1 MNIYHGI
8 DDFKKLDCAVVTSG
22 TFDGVHVGHKKI
34 LNRLKEIAKNHNGE
48 TVVITYWPHP
58 RLVLYPDQVDIKLLN
73 TFEEK
78 AQLLKKEGIDHLV
91 RIPFTKNFSE
101 LTSQEFIKSILVD
114 KIGTKKLVIGYDHR
128 FGKNRE
134 GSFEHL
140 KDNASTYGFDVE
152 EIPRQDVDHLTV
164 SSTKIRASLLEG
176 DVVTSR
182 ELLGTDFSL
191 TGRVVK
197 GEKIGRII
205 GFPTANIEI
214 DFKHKLIPADGA
226 YAVLIKYCND
236 TYSGMLNIGFRPTV
250 NGKAKTIEVNIFDFD
265 KDIYGESISLY
276 FKKKIRDEMKFSDI
290 EALKDQLDKDRS
302 VAKDIL
308 NHNDIDR

>member
-8 DDFKKLDCAVVTSG
+8 EDFKKLNYAVVTSG

-34 LNRLKEIAKNHNGE
+34 LNRLKEIAKAHNGE

-78 AQLLKKEGIDHLV
+78 AELLKKEGIDHLV
-91 RIPFTKNFSE
+91 RIPFTKNFSQ
-101 LTSQEFIKSILVD
+101 LTSQEFIKNIVVD

-134 GSFEHL
+134 GSFDHL
-140 KDNASTYGFDVE
+140 KANSSTYGFDVE

-164 SSTKIRASLLEG
+164 SSTKIRAALLEG
-176 DVVTSR
+176 DVITSG
-182 ELLGTDFSL
+182 ELLGRDFSL

-214 DFKHKLIPADGA
+214 EFKHKLIPADGA

-236 TYSGMLNIGFRPTV
+236 IYQGMLNIGFRPTV
-250 NGKAKTIEVNIFDFD
+250 SGKAKTIEVNIFDFN
-265 KDIYGESISLY
+265 KDIYGENISLY
-276 FKKKIRDEMKFSDI
+276 FKKKIRDEMKFNDI
-290 EALKDQLDKDRS
+290 DALKDQLNKDKIEAS
-302 VAKDIL
+302 SILSNSDI
-308 NHNDIDR
+308 HE

>member
-8 DDFKKLDCAVVTSG
+8 DDFKKLNCAVVTSG

-34 LNRLKEIAKNHNGE
+34 LNRLKEIARIHNGE

-58 RLVLYPDQVDIKLLN
+58 RLVLYPDKIDIKLLN

-78 AQLLKKEGIDHLV
+78 AELLKKEGIDHLV
-91 RIPFTKNFSE
+91 RIPFTKDFSQ
-101 LTSQEFIKSILVD
+101 LTSQEFIKNILVD

-134 GSFEHL
+134 GSFDHL
-140 KDNASTYGFDVE
+140 KTNSATYGFDVE

-164 SSTKIRASLLEG
+164 SSTKIRSALLEG
-176 DVVTSR
+176 DVITSG
-182 ELLGTDFSL
+182 ELLGRDFSL

-214 DFKHKLIPADGA
+214 EFKHKLVPADGA
-226 YAVLIKYCND
+226 YAVLVKYCND
-236 TYSGMLNIGFRPTV
+236 VYKGMLNIGFRPTV
-250 NGKAKTIEVNIFDFD
+250 RGKAKTIEVNIFEFD
-265 KDIYGESISLY
+265 KDIYGENVSLY
-276 FKKKIRDEMKFSDI
+276 FKKKIRDEMKFGDI
-290 EALKDQLDKDRS
+290 DALKDQLNKDRVS
-302 VAKDIL
+302 ASSIL
-308 NHNDIDR
+308 QNSEIHL